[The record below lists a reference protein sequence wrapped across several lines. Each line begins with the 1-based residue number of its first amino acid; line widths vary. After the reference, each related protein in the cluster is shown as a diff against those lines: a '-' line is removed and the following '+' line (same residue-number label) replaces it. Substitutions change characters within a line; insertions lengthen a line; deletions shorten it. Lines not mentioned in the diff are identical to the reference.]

1 MSSSLK
7 TILVTGKFNSH
18 LYAACIARQHSD
30 RSSSN
35 ILPLAGASRGIGF
48 GLVKH
53 LLENIQGVRVVA
65 TARNLATST
74 QLTDLA
80 KTYPTE
86 RLVLVQLDTASAESY
101 KSASA
106 DLAAA
111 GVTSL
116 DALVANA
123 GIGAR
128 YSTLECPVADALDN
142 YNTNVVG
149 SMLTVQA
156 FHGLLAGPKVVA
168 FVSSIMGSIHHA
180 PGEDC

>member
-1 MSSSLK
+1 MRVQRNTLI
-7 TILVTGKFNSH
+7 ILLCFVNYS
-18 LYAACIARQHSD
+18 
-30 RSSSN
+30 
-35 ILPLAGASRGIGF
+35 GASRGIGF

-53 LLENIQGVRVVA
+53 LLENIEGLRVVA

-80 KTYPTE
+80 KTYPKE

-101 KSASA
+101 KTASA

-128 YSTLECPVADALDN
+128 YNTLECPVADALDN

-156 FHGLLAGPKVVA
+156 FHSLLDGPKVVA
-168 FVSSIMGSIHHA
+168 FVSSIMGSIHLA
-180 PGEDC
+180 SGECVCCLLLCSYVPMLLCCMFV

>member
-1 MSSSLK
+1 MSSHY
-7 TILVTGKFNSH
+7 IYIFV
-18 LYAACIARQHSD
+18 
-30 RSSSN
+30 
-35 ILPLAGASRGIGF
+35 GASRGIGF

-53 LLENIQGVRVVA
+53 LLENLNGVRVVA
-65 TARNLATST
+65 TARNLSTAT
-74 QLTDLA
+74 QLTDLTN
-80 KTYPTE
+80 TYPKE

-128 YSTLECPVADALDN
+128 YSTLNCPVSDALDN

-149 SMLTVQA
+149 SMLTVQT
-156 FHGLLAGPKVVA
+156 FHSLLSGPKVVA
-168 FVSSIMGSIHHA
+168 FISSIMGSLEKTVGKTR
-180 PGEDC
+180 PVSL